1 MNGCVLEAIKLIHN
15 VPFEQL
21 SISKTRAIFE
31 KGVNVMDQDEAASLE
46 GDDQQAILRVLKQK
60 SQSYYD
66 LTILLRAIEALE
78 SWRNMEQEYI
88 V

>member
-1 MNGCVLEAIKLIHN
+1 
-15 VPFEQL
+15 
-21 SISKTRAIFE
+21 
-31 KGVNVMDQDEAASLE
+31 MDQDEAASLE